1 MRWQGRKQSDNI
13 EDRRGSGSGGGG
25 FPGGRGGMGL
35 GGLIVVLIG
44 YFVFGVDLTG
54 MVSGNSAPSAQ
65 VASQQSAGPVQQTG
79 EEAQLRELSGVVL
92 ASTEEAWAAYF
103 QKHGATY
110 REPKMVLYRGATST
124 ACGTGQSAMGPF
136 YCPADEKVYL
146 DLAFYDDMKNQLRAE
161 GDFAFAYVIAHEV
174 GHHVQNLLGI
184 NQKVSQAQ
192 RSGSKKQAN
201 QLSVAL
207 ELQADCFAGVWGQ
220 HVQKQGLLEIG
231 DVEKAMN
238 AAAAVGDDRLQQQ
251 ATGRVVP
258 DSFTHGSS
266 EQRMQWFNRGFQSG
280 DPAQCNT
287 FG

>member
-13 EDRRGSGSGGGG
+13 EDRRASGGGGG
-25 FPGGRGGMGL
+25 FPGGRGGMGI
-35 GGLIVVLIG
+35 GGIIIVLVG

-54 MVSGNSAPSAQ
+54 MVGGNTAPSAQ
-65 VASQQSAGPVQQTG
+65 VANQPAGPVKQTS
-79 EEAQLRELSGVVL
+79 EEAQLRELSSVVL
-92 ASTEEAWAAYF
+92 ASTEESWASYF

-146 DLAFYDDMKNQLRAE
+146 DLAFYDDMKNQLGAE

-207 ELQADCFAGVWGQ
+207 ELQADGFAGVWGQ
-220 HVQKQGLLEIG
+220 YVQKQGLLEMG

-251 ATGRVVP
+251 ATGRIVP

-266 EQRMQWFNRGFQSG
+266 QQRMQWFNRGFQSG
-280 DPAQCNT
+280 DPEQCNT

>member
-13 EDRRGSGSGGGG
+13 EDRRGSSGG
-25 FPGGRGGMGL
+25 FPGGKGGL
-35 GGLIVVLIG
+35 GIGGIIIVLIG
-44 YFVFGVDLTG
+44 YFVFGVDLSGT
-54 MVSGNSAPSAQ
+54 VAGNSG
-65 VASQQSAGPVQQTG
+65 SQQVSTQQQGPVQESG

-92 ASTEEAWAAYF
+92 ASTEEAWSAYF
-103 QKHGATY
+103 QQHNARY
-110 REPKMVLYRGATST
+110 REPKMVLYRGSTQT
-124 ACGTGQSAMGPF
+124 ACGAGQSAMGPF

-146 DLAFYDDMKNQLRAE
+146 DLAFYDDMKNQLGAE

-184 NQKVSQAQ
+184 NQQVSQAQ
-192 RSGSKKQAN
+192 RSGNKKQAN
-201 QLSVAL
+201 QLSVKL

-220 HVQKQGLLEIG
+220 YVQKQGLLEVG
-231 DVEKAMN
+231 DVQKAMN

-251 ATGRVVP
+251 STGRVVP

-266 EQRMQWFNRGFQSG
+266 EQRMQWFNRGFESG
-280 DPAQCNT
+280 NPDQCNT

>member
-1 MRWQGRKQSDNI
+1 
-13 EDRRGSGSGGGG
+13 
-25 FPGGRGGMGL
+25 
-35 GGLIVVLIG
+35 
-44 YFVFGVDLTG
+44 
-54 MVSGNSAPSAQ
+54 
-65 VASQQSAGPVQQTG
+65 
-79 EEAQLRELSGVVL
+79 
-92 ASTEEAWAAYF
+92 
-103 QKHGATY
+103 
-110 REPKMVLYRGATST
+110 
-124 ACGTGQSAMGPF
+124 MGPF

-146 DLAFYDDMKNQLRAE
+146 DLAFYDDMKNQLGAE